1 MLLLPLLLML
11 SQALVF
17 AQFEKGTFMGRGNV
31 SINHVSTDR
40 TFINPQF
47 PNEDNQTENVWT
59 ILPGLGYFIQD
70 NLAVGAQ
77 GGMGRGTYALSMEGY
92 SGSRTVTRDFYAG
105 IFIRK
110 FMVLDEKFSFFLEG
124 YGNRIWERPFFEG
137 SNGKLYDTKGD
148 GWNAGI
154 SLGFQYMLS
163 KTIGLEVKS
172 GLFEYNTT
180 TTTNL
185 MEESP
190 IKQHS
195 ALNINL
201 LTHFGLGLNFF
212 F

>member
-1 MLLLPLLLML
+1 MLLIPLLLIL
-11 SQALVF
+11 SQTLVF

-31 SINHVSTDR
+31 SINRVSTDR

-70 NLAVGAQ
+70 NLAVGAH

-92 SGSRTVTRDFYAG
+92 SGARTVTRDFYAG

-124 YGNRIWERPFFEG
+124 YGNRIWERPFFED
-137 SNGKLYDTKGD
+137 SDGKFYDTKGD
-148 GWNAGI
+148 GWHAGI
-154 SLGFQYMLS
+154 SLGLHYMVS
-163 KTIGLEVKS
+163 KTIGLELKS

-180 TTTNL
+180 TSTNL

-190 IKQHS
+190 INQQSTLK
-195 ALNINL
+195 LNLISQ
-201 LTHFGLGLNFF
+201 FGLGLNFF